1 MFNIDSTVKICNTK
15 PSKILVLML
24 TVSIIF
30 KKPSCMIML
39 ILFFGKKIPNK
50 WSNKDQIQ
58 PHNKNV
64 ILVSVQNFQ
73 NECSKCLGFLRQWLQ
88 RQSEWSWQIL
98 IPHDLQSSL
107 TVESDLYHFYY
118 NNSSPYGYCIS
129 SSTTLFRSSFGTGAS
144 NAVPRDIWIFS
155 WTIRNKPFK

>member
-1 MFNIDSTVKICNTK
+1 MWKFCRDSRKLCLSTKFPYQEIRSNHGIFRSVCIATTETSKNIKKRTISKMFNIDSTVKICNTK

-30 KKPSCMIML
+30 KKPSCMIMF

-58 PHNKNV
+58 PHNKII

-73 NECSKCLGFLRQWLQ
+73 NECSKCLGFLRKWL
-88 RQSEWSWQIL
+88 
-98 IPHDLQSSL
+98 
-107 TVESDLYHFYY
+107 
-118 NNSSPYGYCIS
+118 
-129 SSTTLFRSSFGTGAS
+129 
-144 NAVPRDIWIFS
+144 
-155 WTIRNKPFK
+155 